1 MKNCSI
7 ESNKYSRNER
17 ESESKK
23 KKKDYT
29 FVNRKIRFNL
39 LYYY

>member
-23 KKKDYT
+23 KKKRLY
-29 FVNRKIRFNL
+29 VRK
-39 LYYY
+39 

>member
-7 ESNKYSRNER
+7 ESNKYSKNER

-23 KKKDYT
+23 KKKRLY
-29 FVNRKIRFNL
+29 VRK
-39 LYYY
+39 